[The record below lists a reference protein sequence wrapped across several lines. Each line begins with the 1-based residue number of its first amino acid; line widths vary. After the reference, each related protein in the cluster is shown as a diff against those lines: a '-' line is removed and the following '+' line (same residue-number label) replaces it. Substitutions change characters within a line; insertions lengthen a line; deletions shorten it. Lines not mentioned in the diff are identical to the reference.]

1 MRPTEKANEP
11 RRARGAATVAALLLG
26 VSISLS
32 ACAEPRSESDP
43 TAGSAEAQ
51 NSDERFWQTF
61 RISGDEVEPYV
72 SLDSMAQTADATV
85 LARFGKVGKVRTITA
100 EGNDTVHYV
109 SVELTVTRELAGK
122 GGLPSVVPLEF
133 MVIPG
138 RGQSIDEVT
147 GKLSASLP
155 KDDMI
160 LFLRAKKGTGETGLY
175 RVVNSRGL
183 WASTSRDTLD
193 TPLAEEPVKDEAQ
206 YKSDLA
212 KVSTIPELAN
222 LVDNLR

>member
-1 MRPTEKANEP
+1 MRPTEKVNEP
-11 RRARGAATVAALLLG
+11 RRARGVAIIAALFLG

-32 ACAEPRSESDP
+32 ACAEPRSGSDP

-72 SLDSMAQTADATV
+72 PLGSMAQTADATV
-85 LARFGKVGKVRTITA
+85 LARFGKVGKIRTLTA

-109 SVELTVTRELAGK
+109 SVDLAVTRELAGK

-138 RGQSIDEVT
+138 RGQSIDDVAGEM
-147 GKLSASLP
+147 SAALP
-155 KDDMI
+155 KEEMV
-160 LFLRAKKGTGETGLY
+160 LFLRAKKGAGEAGLY

-183 WASTSRDTLD
+183 WASTSRETLD
-193 TPLAEEPVKDEAQ
+193 TPLAEKPVKDEAQ